1 MSEVV
6 KLQYPITV
14 DGQEVTE
21 IALRRPKVRD
31 MLAVEKLEGSDGARE
46 LRLLANLAELP
57 PETLEELDVADYQA
71 LQQVYAGFL
80 S

>member
-31 MLAVEKLEGSDGARE
+31 MLAVEKLEGSEGARE